1 MPARAA
7 ELNLLPKEIWEKGFL
22 GQLLTWVL
30 SVGRYVVVFT
40 ELIVI
45 SAFLYRFGLDRTL
58 TDLRSSIKNKQA
70 IITGFGDLESSF
82 RLIQTK
88 LNTIKSVS
96 RHPRVADTLT
106 LLGQMLPV
114 DASLTNITINQEQV
128 VLEGRVAS
136 QVGLATLLNQ
146 AQLKDEFAD
155 VVLENV
161 QSAADKSAGIEF
173 RLIMTFKPT

>member
-7 ELNLLPKEIWEKGFL
+7 ELNLLPKEVWEKGFL

-58 TDLRSSIKNKQA
+58 TDLRGSIKNKQA
-70 IITGFGDLESSF
+70 IITGFGDLEKSF
-82 RLIQTK
+82 RLVQTK
-88 LNTIKSVS
+88 LNTVKTVS
-96 RHPRVADTLT
+96 SQPRVANTLS
-106 LLGQMLPV
+106 LLSQMVPV
-114 DASLTNITINQEQV
+114 DAVLTNITVNQEQV

-146 AQLKDEFAD
+146 AQLKSEFSD

-161 QSAADKSAGIEF
+161 KSATDKTAGIEF

>member
-7 ELNLLPKEIWEKGFL
+7 ELNLLPKEVWEKGFL
-22 GQLLTWVL
+22 GQLLTWTL

-58 TDLRSSIKNKQA
+58 TDLRGSIKNKQA
-70 IITGFGDLESSF
+70 IITGFGDLEKSF
-82 RLIQTK
+82 RLAQTK
-88 LNTIKSVS
+88 LNTVKTVS
-96 RHPRVADTLT
+96 SQPRVANTLS
-106 LLGQMLPV
+106 LLSQMLPV
-114 DASLTNITINQEQV
+114 DAVLTNVTVNQEQA

-136 QVGLATLLNQ
+136 QTGLATLLNQ
-146 AQLKDEFAD
+146 AQLKSEFSD

-161 QSAADKSAGIEF
+161 KSAADKSAGIEF